1 MTVTELGLPGVLLL
15 QLDVYRD
22 ERGYFQEVWN
32 PARVTVPGV
41 HKEFVQDNI
50 AFSHHRVLR
59 GLHFQ
64 RPHEQA
70 KLIVALTGTIF
81 DVAVDVR
88 AGSPTFGQWVGTE
101 LAAGTGH
108 MLYIPE
114 GFAHGYQVLSATAQ
128 VLYKCTD
135 IYHPEAEHSLAW
147 NDPAIGIHWPL
158 PDPVLSEKD
167 RTAPTLADLQI
178 GKPAAASAE

>member
-1 MTVTELGLPGVLLL
+1 MKVSELELPGVLLL
-15 QLDVYRD
+15 QLDVFRD

-50 AFSHHRVLR
+50 AFSHHAVLR

-64 RPHEQA
+64 QPHEQA
-70 KLIVALTGTIF
+70 KVIVALTGTIF

-88 AGSPTFGQWVGTE
+88 RDSPTFGRWVGTE
-101 LAAGTGH
+101 LTAGTGR

-114 GFAHGYQVLSATAQ
+114 GFAHGYQVLSETAQ

-135 IYHPEAEHSLAW
+135 VYHPESEHSLAW
-147 NDPAIGIHWPL
+147 NDPSIGIRWPIAT
-158 PDPVLSEKD
+158 PILSTKD
-167 RTAPTLADLQI
+167 SQAPALAI
-178 GKPAAASAE
+178 AGVTSPSR

>member
-1 MTVTELGLPGVLLL
+1 MDVRELELPGILLL
-15 QLDVYRD
+15 RLDVYRD

-50 AFSHHRVLR
+50 AFSHRGVLR

-64 RPHEQA
+64 QPHEQA
-70 KLIVALTGTIF
+70 KLVIALTGTIY

-88 AGSPTFGQWVGTE
+88 RDSPTFGQWLGTE
-101 LAAGTGH
+101 LSAGTGR

-114 GFAHGYQVLSATAQ
+114 GFAHGYQVLSAEAQ

-135 IYHPEAEHSLAW
+135 IYHPEAEHALAW
-147 NDPAIGIHWPL
+147 NDPAIGIRWPL
-158 PDPVLSEKD
+158 PDPLLSPKD
-167 RTAPTLADLQI
+167 RNAPTLAEL
-178 GKPAAASAE
+178 GFAMTAAATE